1 MNARILAVADRYD
14 AMVSD
19 LPYRKGLPKEQALK
33 ILIQNSGTQ
42 FGPIIIDVFIRLSDA
57 GQLA

>member
-1 MNARILAVADRYD
+1 
-14 AMVSD
+14 MVSD
-19 LPYRKGLPKEQALK
+19 LPYRKGLTKEQALK

-42 FGPIIIDVFIRLSDA
+42 FDPIIIDVFIRLSDT